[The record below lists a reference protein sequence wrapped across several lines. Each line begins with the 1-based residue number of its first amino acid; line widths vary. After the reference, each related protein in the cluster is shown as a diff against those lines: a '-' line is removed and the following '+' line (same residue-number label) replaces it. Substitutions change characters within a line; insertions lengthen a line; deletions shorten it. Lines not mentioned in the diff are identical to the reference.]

1 MSAHLNAAASGETG
15 PAWSLAG
22 RFVEALT
29 HRDFATIAD
38 CLDPEVHF
46 RALLPPG
53 PVDVRGPAEVLARFE
68 KWFGGEDEVEML
80 DASIGEV
87 GPRLYLRWRM
97 RRTTAAAPEATL
109 IVEQHA
115 FVTAG
120 HRIETIDLLCSGF
133 VSEHM

>member
-1 MSAHLNAAASGETG
+1 MSAHLNAASADTG

-22 RFVEALT
+22 RFLEALT
-29 HRDFATIAD
+29 HRDFVAMAD
-38 CLDPEVHF
+38 CLDPDVHF

-68 KWFGGEDEVEML
+68 KWFGGDDEVEIL

-97 RRTTAAAPEATL
+97 RRTSATAPETAR

-115 FVTAG
+115 YVTAG
-120 HRIETIDLLCSGF
+120 HHIETIDLLCSGF
-133 VSEHM
+133 VSE